1 MREPVAEFAH
11 RVRMSR
17 RDYLAQ
23 TVTLRSGDLATIA
36 HQANTEPRELIRD
49 LAPAVVRR
57 PDRG

>member
-1 MREPVAEFAH
+1 
-11 RVRMSR
+11 MSR

-23 TVTLRSGDLATIA
+23 TVTLRSGDLAAIA